1 MARLLAPLADLARA
15 RIRRVA
21 RRARWRAVLIA
32 CTILTGGLA
41 FFFALGTATVALAN
55 ALGWVESL
63 AIMAGVMLLLALILV
78 AVLAEEARRER
89 LRAAQRS
96 GLDRKLARAALLSV
110 APTRIGRPPRG
121 LIGAGLVA
129 LGALIILRRR
139 DGE

>member
-1 MARLLAPLADLARA
+1 
-15 RIRRVA
+15 
-21 RRARWRAVLIA
+21 
-32 CTILTGGLA
+32 
-41 FFFALGTATVALAN
+41 
-55 ALGWVESL
+55 
-63 AIMAGVMLLLALILV
+63 
-78 AVLAEEARRER
+78 

-139 DGE
+139 DGD